1 MAFVRHTMDLAKT
14 KSVFLKI
21 MIGCLVAAAG
31 LAVVTVLAG
40 TFNDIL
46 GKALF
51 TIVLVAVHALISFE
65 FINNNE
71 KQATFENL
79 GFFTNA
85 TFTIIVL
92 SFITSVLGTWSIL
105 PGDIVWKLYELYLI
119 LLFAILHA
127 EVLAK
132 TLGKE
137 SNIDTVVFVNY
148 VFMTVVVLM
157 LLPVIFSNYDE
168 SLGGFYYRV
177 LAAAGIVDATLTLVA
192 VILHKLYVQKHPKV
206 TDPVFS
212 LPQAP
217 AVPGQAPAA
226 GQPAPTTAAP
236 APPPKKHMNIFVVL
250 LIIFLGFQLL
260 SSLVV
265 VVLGRIAANG
275 R

>member
-1 MAFVRHTMDLAKT
+1 MAIVRQTMDLAKI

-40 TFNDIL
+40 SFNDVL

-51 TIVLVAVHALISFE
+51 TIVLVAIHSLISFE
-65 FINNNE
+65 FITNNE
-71 KQATFENL
+71 KQSTFENL
-79 GFFTNA
+79 SFFTNA
-85 TFTIIVL
+85 TFGIIIL

-105 PGDIVWKLYELYLI
+105 PGDLVWKLYQLYFV
-119 LLFAILHA
+119 LLFAILHG

-132 TLGKE
+132 TVGKQ
-137 SNIDTVVFVNY
+137 SSIDTVVYVNF
-148 VFMTVVVLM
+148 VFMTIVVFM
-157 LLPVIFSNYDE
+157 LLPLIFSNYDS
-168 SLGGFYYRV
+168 SLGEFYYRV

-192 VILHKLYVQKHPKV
+192 VILHKLYIQKHPKIN
-206 TDPVFS
+206 DPVF
-212 LPQAP
+212 
-217 AVPGQAPAA
+217 AVPQNPGLPGQVPAAA
-226 GQPAPTTAAP
+226 GQPPVAAAP